1 MPENARPA
9 SPPAPVRGGRLTSFL
24 VRRAVVIR
32 WGSLALILLAVFL
45 LMRTLPTE
53 RLLGVVQ
60 VWIDGLGLWGPLALG
75 AIYILAAL
83 LFVPGSLLT
92 LAAGAIYGLLL
103 GTLIV
108 SLASTTAA
116 ALAFLIARHAARD
129 TVRGKV
135 EQSPKLA
142 AVDEAIGEEG
152 WKIVV
157 LLRLSPAVP
166 FNLQNYLYG
175 VTAVHFWPC
184 VLASWVAML
193 PGTFMYV
200 YLGSLG
206 RAAAAGRDTSLA
218 EWTLRGIGLLA
229 TIAVTVYVARL
240 ARNAIRQRTKIE
252 QGDGREQRQSR

>member
-1 MPENARPA
+1 
-9 SPPAPVRGGRLTSFL
+9 
-24 VRRAVVIR
+24 
-32 WGSLALILLAVFL
+32 
-45 LMRTLPTE
+45 MRTLATE
-53 RLLGVVQ
+53 RFLGAVQ
-60 VWIDGLGLWGPLALG
+60 VWIDSLGLWGPLALG
-75 AIYILAAL
+75 VIYLLAAL
-83 LFVPGSLLT
+83 LFVPGSVLT
-92 LAAGAIYGLLL
+92 LAAGAIYGVVL
-103 GTLIV
+103 GTIIV

-116 ALAFLIARHAARD
+116 ALAFLIARHVARD
-129 TVRGKV
+129 TVRRKV
-135 EQSPKLA
+135 ERSPRLA

-152 WKIVV
+152 WKIVA

-175 VTAVHFWPC
+175 VTAVRFWPC

-218 EWTLRGIGLLA
+218 EWAFRGVGLLA

-240 ARNAIRQRTKIE
+240 ARNTIRRRTRIE
-252 QGDGREQRQSR
+252 EGEAGPRP